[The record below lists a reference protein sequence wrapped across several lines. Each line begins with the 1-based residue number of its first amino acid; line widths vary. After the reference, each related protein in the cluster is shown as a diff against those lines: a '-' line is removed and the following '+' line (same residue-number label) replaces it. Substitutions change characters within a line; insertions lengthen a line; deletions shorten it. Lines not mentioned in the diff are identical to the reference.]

1 MNQLVLF
8 VSLTLCAIVQAVL
21 PHWHTMAQ
29 AKAPVL
35 LGGVMYYALTRRGGI
50 ALEAALVA
58 GFLQDVLDFI
68 PLGYSVF
75 AFALVAQGVNRYRTR
90 VFGGSWVTHMLLGAM
105 ASVLTTLI
113 LYVLLVATGHIEISL
128 GAALRKAAGVA
139 FLGLFVISLVFW
151 AIERLDYRLGNIRH
165 REFGDA

>member
-8 VSLTLCAIVQAVL
+8 VSLTLCAIAQAVL

-35 LGGVMYYALTRRGGI
+35 LGGVMYYALTRRGGV
-50 ALEAALVA
+50 ALEAAIIA

-68 PLGYSVF
+68 PLGYSMF
-75 AFALVAQGVNRYRTR
+75 AFALAAQLVNRYRTR

-105 ASVLTTLI
+105 ASVLTTLV
-113 LYVLLVATGHIEISL
+113 LYTLLVATGVDIAISI
-128 GAALRKAAGVA
+128 GAAFRKALGVA
-139 FLGLFVISLVFW
+139 FMGLFVISLVFW

-165 REFGDA
+165 REF